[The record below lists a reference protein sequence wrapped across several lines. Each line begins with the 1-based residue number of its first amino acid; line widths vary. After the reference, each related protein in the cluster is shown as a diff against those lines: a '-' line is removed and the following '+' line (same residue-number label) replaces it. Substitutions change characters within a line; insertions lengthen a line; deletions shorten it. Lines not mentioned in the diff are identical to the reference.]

1 MKREREVVSPK
12 GNVCIPVQPRSTFG
26 LRAEWPGTPAL
37 CVTELMKTHGSF
49 LSRAHNAASARSPS
63 LIKRTPRVGLARGQP
78 RYGGSLPP
86 APPPPPCCQ
95 DQARPW
101 GTGVRVGPCLPT
113 RGCRALPRDSRVS
126 PLFLNSLHPPP
137 KKKKKEG
144 KKHIPDPP
152 ASRIPTEPSAP
163 RGRASHVLSPAGAHA
178 TPPAA
183 PLILF

>member
-137 KKKKKEG
+137 KKKKRRG
-144 KKHIPDPP
+144 KNISPTHRHPESQR
-152 ASRIPTEPSAP
+152 SRQ
-163 RGRASHVLSPAGAHA
+163 R
-178 TPPAA
+178 PAA
-183 PLILF
+183 AQVMFYPPRARTLPRRPHL